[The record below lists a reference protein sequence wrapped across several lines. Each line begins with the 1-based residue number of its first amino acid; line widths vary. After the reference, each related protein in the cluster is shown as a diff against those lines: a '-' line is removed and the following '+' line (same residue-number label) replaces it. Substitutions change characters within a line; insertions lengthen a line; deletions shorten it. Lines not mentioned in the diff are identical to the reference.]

1 MHLRRAGATNHSGSS
16 RNMQVLQ
23 FGSKCPLLANKLSQT
38 CQTTQSAGEQ
48 HSNPCCPLKDG
59 QICCQN
65 GTAEGVSQ
73 PFLHSHR
80 RTALVLQRHLVLSS
94 LQTSSCSRNNI
105 RNKPGSYVAFLSST
119 VQRNFPA

>member
-48 HSNPCCPLKDG
+48 HSNPCCPLRDG

-73 PFLHSHR
+73 PFHSHR